1 MPLAKRCPT
10 GRFNIPPHR
19 GAVVRPV
26 EPQGPPNLLGTLRH
40 PIQVI
45 ALRPTHIKDKVQYR
59 GVTYIPGQ
67 RFAVDP
73 LDLPALVAA
82 KKVEVLESL
91 PSPHWWDAPGRVLQC
106 EPGPASVWAEQQQP
120 GALKIAQLTGYDPGN
135 AAYRFHSAVNEY
147 SLHCS
152 AFIRWLTT
160 NNNPFHCPTQWNAT
174 KEPKVARALVLDAD
188 VLHCHV
194 DFDTLKYVGMGTHPR
209 PGQLLIRHYHGTQFT
224 PDGKQ
229 MPAFH
234 QVVMQNA
241 ASDDITGATLVGAR
255 LTLCAL
261 RPDRIHWLPIT
272 VPVARYA
279 AMAAMRE
286 PYEKG
291 RRPFRIAHSPTKAVI
306 KGTSV
311 FQQAIKKLKKLG
323 VNVEAVMIERKTH
336 QAALALKA
344 TADACFDS
352 FALGIQGS
360 GLEAGAMGQPVIAGD
375 DAVRKLYLKEL
386 GYCPYTFADVRG
398 LMDTIARLATD
409 SDYYATEQRRVSEY
423 VSKVHDYPAVA
434 QRYSEILQ
442 AAMKKRRA
450 A

>member
-1 MPLAKRCPT
+1 MPQAKVCPT
-10 GRFNIPPHR
+10 GRFSMPPHR
-19 GAVVRPV
+19 GAVVAPPN
-26 EPQGPPNLLGTLRH
+26 EGPPNLLGTLRH

-45 ALRPTHIKDKVQYR
+45 ALRPSHIKDKVQYR

-67 RFAVDP
+67 RFTVDP
-73 LDLPALVAA
+73 LDLPELVRG
-82 KKVEVLESL
+82 KKVEVIDDL

-106 EPGPASVWAEQQQP
+106 EPGPASVYAETASP

-147 SLHCS
+147 SVHCS

-160 NNNPFHCPTQWNAT
+160 NNNPFHCPTQYNAT
-174 KEPKVARALVLDAD
+174 KEPKTARALVLDAD

-209 PGQLLIRHYHGTQFT
+209 PGQLLIRHYHGTQFS

-229 MPAFH
+229 LPAFH
-234 QVVMQNA
+234 QVPMQNA
-241 ASDDITGATLVGAR
+241 AGDDVTGATLVGAR
-255 LTLCAL
+255 LTLCDL
-261 RPDRIHWLPIT
+261 RPGVIHWLPIT

-291 RRPFRIAHSPTKAVI
+291 RRPFRIAHSPTKSII

-311 FQQAIKKLKKLG
+311 FLRAIKKLKQQG

-336 QAALALKA
+336 AAALQLKA

-360 GLEAGAMGQPVIAGD
+360 GLEAAAMGQPVIAGD
-375 DAVRKLYLKEL
+375 AAVKKLYEREL

-423 VSKVHDYPAVA
+423 VSRVHDYPAVA
-434 QRYSEILQ
+434 ARYQEILRI
-442 AAMKKRRA
+442 AMAKRRA